1 MVSGARNET
10 TTTTTTTQTIG
21 NWNIL
26 GALFGGIEV
35 RHKKGETP
43 SAPPSTTTRRNA
55 EEEEEEGNE

>member
-10 TTTTTTTQTIG
+10 PTTTTTQTIG

-26 GALFGGIEV
+26 GALLGGIEV

-43 SAPPSTTTRRNA
+43 SAPPSTTTRRK
-55 EEEEEEGNE
+55 EEAEEEGNE